1 MTTHVVAS
9 GMRGFTYYTSNFN
22 VFQLVAKTV
31 GVFFFF
37 FLLSILFLASLKF
50 CTGLKIKKRE
60 RKEGEQ
66 GG

>member
-31 GVFFFF
+31 GVFFVF
-37 FLLSILFLASLKF
+37 FLPILFLASLKF